1 MWHKF
6 LRCIAHYMKIL
17 TEKNYYTMSNSKLLA
32 ALLGGAAAGAVVG
45 LLMAPQSG
53 PETRKKLLQ
62 LKDRT
67 ATNIDD
73 LVEEGKRT
81 WYETKGKA
89 KMGAGIAAEELDEF
103 MRHILKS
110 GQRMWKKARNQAEDV
125 ADDLR
130 NEGNEAMNAG
140 RRAAG
145 RAANEG
151 RDVANTLK
159 ERLS

>member
-1 MWHKF
+1 
-6 LRCIAHYMKIL
+6 
-17 TEKNYYTMSNSKLLA
+17 MSNSKLLA

-53 PETRKKLLQ
+53 PETRKQLLR
-62 LKDRT
+62 LKDRGV
-67 ATNIDD
+67 NNLDD

-110 GQRMWKKARNQAEDV
+110 GQRMWKKTKNMAEDL
-125 ADDLR
+125 ADDVR
-130 NEGNEAMNAG
+130 NEGNDAMNAG
-140 RRAAG
+140 KRAAG
-145 RAANEG
+145 RVGNEG